1 MSIKVK
7 IAPLLQEYADIPD
20 TVEVSGNTVGQCLDD
35 LVKQY
40 PESSNWLFDQNSL
53 LKVLVSINDV
63 EMVTF
68 DKEGLN
74 KILKTNDELHVIA
87 VISGG

>member
-35 LVKQY
+35 LIKQY
-40 PESSNWLFDQNSL
+40 PESGNWLFDQNSL
-53 LKVLVSINDV
+53 LKVLVSINNV
-63 EMVTF
+63 ETVTF

-74 KILKTNDELHVIA
+74 KALKTNDELHVIA